1 MMRSLPIVAALAGL
15 LPAVSVAADKADEA
29 ARAAILKLVPQ
40 ATIDTVEPAPMA
52 GFRQVLLGGQLV
64 YVSDDGRYLM
74 QGKLYDAA
82 SRTDLTDARL
92 GKARV
97 EKLKNIPAS
106 QLLSFGPDKPKY
118 KLTIFTDIDCGY
130 CRKLHQE
137 VAEYNKLGIEFD
149 YLFFP
154 RSGIDSPSFKKAVS
168 VWCAADKKAAFTAA
182 KGGADPAPLT
192 CDNPIAAQFQLGL
205 DVGVDGTP
213 AVYAPNGVKIGGY
226 LPPAQMLERLQQLE
240 AAKSGT

>member
-1 MMRSLPIVAALAGL
+1 MMRSTLTVLLTGL
-15 LPAVSVAADKADEA
+15 LPLAATAADKADDA

-40 ATIDTVEPAPMA
+40 ATIDSIEPAPMA

-64 YVSDDGRYLM
+64 YVSDDGRYLL

-82 SRTDLTDARL
+82 TRSDLTDVRL

-97 EKLKNIPAS
+97 EKLKNVPPDQVLA
-106 QLLSFGPDKPKY
+106 FGPDKPKY
-118 KLTIFTDIDCGY
+118 KLTVFTDIDCGY

-154 RSGIDSPSFKKAVS
+154 RSGIDSPSYKKAVS
-168 VWCAADKKAAFTAA
+168 VWCAEDKKAAFTAA
-182 KGGADPAPLT
+182 KGGATPTPVT

-213 AVYAPNGVKIGGY
+213 AIYSPGGVKIGGY
-226 LPPAQMLERLQQLE
+226 LPPAQMLERLQQLDG
-240 AAKSGT
+240 AKSGS